1 MWSRKICARK
11 TGRVS
16 DESANV
22 PGAESCWR
30 GVRQEG
36 SKQEAFQNSRWEP
49 VPAAHAAR
57 GSVGRTGHRR
67 VPRPRPAWPHPASP
81 PPPSCAGIARQLGGD
96 LAASVLLV
104 CAALKAAAVGAV
116 ALGLGASRWSLLL
129 PNGWEPFCS
138 PPQPAVSRSGSRR
151 GAGAALGCSVSGRPR
166 LCSALG
172 AGGGVLRIF
181 SVQQGA
187 LCPRGA
193 EPRGGASSRSL
204 SARCWG
210 PLPSRVG
217 GMDHGQSAG
226 GGAGLWVGGWVL
238 SSPLSPGV
246 GGAQPR
252 AARPCGL
259 TPGPVGGPQ
268 PHYPPA

>member
-1 MWSRKICARK
+1 MRAG
-11 TGRVS
+11 T
-16 DESANV
+16 
-22 PGAESCWR
+22 
-30 GVRQEG
+30 EG
-36 SKQEAFQNSRWEP
+36 
-49 VPAAHAAR
+49 
-57 GSVGRTGHRR
+57 
-67 VPRPRPAWPHPASP
+67 PHPASP

-116 ALGLGASRWSLLL
+116 ALGLGASRGSLLL

-151 GAGAALGCSVSGRPR
+151 GARAALGCSVSGRPR

-226 GGAGLWVGGWVL
+226 GGGWVVGGWMGAQLPAVPRGGG
-238 SSPLSPGV
+238 SSAQSRASLRAHTWPRRRAPAPLSACVRKPPPWPRGKAER
-246 GGAQPR
+246 GGPVNWPFEAASPPAKSQLR
-252 AARPCGL
+252 ADGL
-259 TPGPVGGPQ
+259 TKRRL
-268 PHYPPA
+268 

>member
-1 MWSRKICARK
+1 MLNNS
-11 TGRVS
+11 S
-16 DESANV
+16 
-22 PGAESCWR
+22 PPPLP
-30 GVRQEG
+30 VRC
-36 SKQEAFQNSRWEP
+36 
-49 VPAAHAAR
+49 R
-57 GSVGRTGHRR
+57 GSAEQLPPPAPLTQPCRGSRTG
-67 VPRPRPAWPHPASP
+67 PRGERAAGMRAGTEGPHPASP

-116 ALGLGASRWSLLL
+116 ALGLGASRGSLLL
-129 PNGWEPFCS
+129 PDGWEPFCS

-151 GAGAALGCSVSGRPR
+151 GARAALGCSVSGRPR

-193 EPRGGASSRSL
+193 EPRGGVSSRSL